1 MTLSKGLGSLPQILL
16 KLARRSSSNQRKF
29 IAEVIGTF
37 IVVVFAT
44 GSVVIDAKVNGRL
57 GVPFI
62 AFAPFVGV
70 AIGVYLFG
78 KTSIAQF
85 NPAVTV
91 GFMTATLV
99 VGLTFATTTTI
110 ATQSTA
116 YAYSKIQGGDEGNSK
131 NGNTLTIQK
140 CKQATTQSGFDN
152 SQDQEC
158 ANLICTYA
166 ENNATCTQE
175 GDRSAA
181 AAPIKLTC
189 EECFRKFLTP
199 EQLQSFLFNVF
210 PGVGLPLEQVCAEK
224 ALTERDVRT
233 FLLGIV
239 DLTTTNNL
247 IACLKQAG
255 FLP

>member
-1 MTLSKGLGSLPQILL
+1 MLILRI
-16 KLARRSSSNQRKF
+16 KEETK
-29 IAEVIGTF
+29 E
-37 IVVVFAT
+37 IV
-44 GSVVIDAKVNGRL
+44 KM
-57 GVPFI
+57 
-62 AFAPFVGV
+62 
-70 AIGVYLFG
+70 
-78 KTSIAQF
+78 
-85 NPAVTV
+85 VTHSPSRN
-91 GFMTATLV
+91 ANRQLH
-99 VGLTFATTTTI
+99 
-110 ATQSTA
+110 
-116 YAYSKIQGGDEGNSK
+116 K
-131 NGNTLTIQK
+131 
-140 CKQATTQSGFDN
+140 GFDN

-175 GDRSAA
+175 GVRSAA